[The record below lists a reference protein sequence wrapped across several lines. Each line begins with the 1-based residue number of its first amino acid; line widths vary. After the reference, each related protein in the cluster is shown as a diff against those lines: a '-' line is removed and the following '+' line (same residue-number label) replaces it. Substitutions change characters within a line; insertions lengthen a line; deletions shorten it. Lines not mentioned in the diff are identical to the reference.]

1 MKNTSQDFKGII
13 KNAKLEGWVSP
24 VYDES
29 RPVRINLEEAAG
41 NRCVGITGLVQEV
54 EHYKILR
61 NHIMLVSEKRNMN
74 TIMITSAL
82 PGEGKTV
89 TAINL
94 AFTFAKEFNHTVL
107 LVDCDFYQQKIHKLL
122 GYESEVGLGDA
133 FKGDRSLKDIIVW
146 PGVEKLTIISGGRTI
161 PNSAELLGS
170 PHMQELVSGMKAR
183 YPERFVLFDLPPVL
197 TSADAIA
204 FAPWVDAV
212 LMVVQAGKTPFQDI
226 KRALEVIPQE
236 KFIGFVLN
244 QHTVKRKPYYG
255 I

>member
-1 MKNTSQDFKGII
+1 VENSSQGFEGMKKNTKI
-13 KNAKLEGWVSP
+13 EGWVSP
-24 VYDES
+24 VYSES
-29 RPVRINLEEAAG
+29 RPVRINLEEAAD
-41 NRCVGITGLVQEV
+41 NRCVGITGGAEDV
-54 EHYKILR
+54 EYYKIIR
-61 NHIMLVSEKRNMN
+61 NQIMLATESRNWN

-107 LVDCDFYQQKIHKLL
+107 LVDCDFYQQKIHKFL
-122 GYESEVGLGDA
+122 GYESDVGLGDV
-133 FKGDRSLKDIIVW
+133 FQRNLSLKDIIVS

-161 PNSAELLGS
+161 QNSAELLGS
-170 PHMQELVSGMKAR
+170 PPMQALVSGIKAR

-204 FAPWVDAV
+204 FAPWVDAI
-212 LMVVQAGKTPFQDI
+212 LMVVEAGKTPFQDI
-226 KRALEVIPQE
+226 KKTLDLIPRE

-244 QHTVKRKPYYG
+244 QHAVRRKPYYG
-255 I
+255 